1 MVDWQRMVLDL
12 VGLGMTCEQIAE
24 HCECARSTISDIRN
38 GATGQPRFDIAN
50 ALLALHRRKMRAART
65 RAKK

>member
-1 MVDWQRMVLDL
+1 MLNWQQMVLDL
-12 VGLGMTCEQIAE
+12 VDQGMTCEQIAAQ
-24 HCECARSTISDIRN
+24 CECARTTISDIRN

-50 ALLALHRRKMRAART
+50 ALLALHRRKMRAARS